1 MLAGKIAEKMC
12 YDNADGSL
20 GGQIFLRFLNAK
32 ITLKKQTKK
41 NTQAGPVWNWKK

>member
-12 YDNADGSL
+12 YDNVDGSL
-20 GGQIFLRFLNAK
+20 GGPIFSRFLNAK
-32 ITLKKQTKK
+32 ITLKKKFKK